1 MHTDIVGLADGEITQ
16 NQAMGVAAGGI
27 RSSPGIVSCIISGR
41 ISSTARTVS
50 RLIVTGF
57 EYCVFVEHVD
67 VLFMGWIQ
75 FIVCM

>member
-50 RLIVTGF
+50 R
-57 EYCVFVEHVD
+57 
-67 VLFMGWIQ
+67 
-75 FIVCM
+75 

>member
-27 RSSPGIVSCIISGR
+27 RSSPGIVSCIIARR
-41 ISSTARTVS
+41 IASTAR
-50 RLIVTGF
+50 IVTRF